1 MPNEIKIFSKNGKD
15 ATADREPLHA
25 NIRDAL
31 RIGQSDCR
39 LKRNCILL
47 AEMVL
52 YSDKDQKI
60 LPFSKIRKHIKRSG
74 SFLGTLQ
81 DSLPHAWEHLM
92 LVFFD
97 VLVVD
102 DEPVMRQCLQKRR
115 SVLRDLVQS
124 IPGRSLRSQWTLLS
138 FKDEYGIV
146 DLKQA
151 FARSLANRQEGLIL
165 KPLGVPYFPLYSEAD
180 GYRPGYF
187 IKLKKDYLADMGGQR
202 DLGDFAIIGASF
214 DPQLAPKTDVKPLHW
229 THFHIGCVTNKD
241 EVQRLGSKPNFKLV
255 GCLGLEKQIS
265 KSDLKYLNQQGRLQE
280 VRLGNTMS
288 IAAFTI
294 EPSNSFLPRMTSAFK
309 TPFVVE
315 LLGSGYTRQA
325 NDTIDVPRHPR
336 ITKIHQDRT
345 WEDAVS
351 ISDLARIA
359 REEWDAPDPDALTGH
374 ARDVGLLVEKY
385 SAELGKGKLQTE
397 TSMLIQGHATTQE
410 TTQET
415 TQQTTQRTEAS
426 PYSQKSYRQKSAV
439 VQETQESLSQG
450 STANSS
456 CPQNAPA
463 TFPVTLHVRESSP
476 LKTGVSTPKSSIFST
491 SSTSGARRSGLDE
504 IISPPAKHQRMWT
517 GTRPLSNS

>member
-1 MPNEIKIFSKNGKD
+1 MDKAPNEIKIFSKNGKD

-25 NIRDAL
+25 SIRDAL
-31 RIGQSDCR
+31 RLGQSDCR
-39 LKRNCILL
+39 FKRNCILL

-52 YSDKDQKI
+52 YSDKEQKI

-74 SFLGTLQ
+74 SFLGALQ
-81 DSLPHAWEHLM
+81 DSLPHAWEHM

-115 SVLRDLVQS
+115 SVLRKLVQS

-229 THFHIGCVTNKD
+229 THFHIGCIINKD
-241 EVQRLGSKPNFKLV
+241 AVQRLAAKPNFKLV

-265 KSDLKYLNQQGRLQE
+265 KSDLKYLNQHGRLQE
-280 VRLGNTMS
+280 VLLKNTWS
-288 IAAFTI
+288 IPAFNI
-294 EPSNSFLPRMTSAFK
+294 ERNKMFIPRMSSAFK
-309 TPFVVE
+309 VPFVVE
-315 LLGSGYTRQA
+315 LLGSGYTKQV

-345 WEDAVS
+345 WEDA
-351 ISDLARIA
+351 ITIPDLACMA
-359 REEWDAPDPDALTGH
+359 GEE
-374 ARDVGLLVEKY
+374 
-385 SAELGKGKLQTE
+385 
-397 TSMLIQGHATTQE
+397 
-410 TTQET
+410 
-415 TQQTTQRTEAS
+415 
-426 PYSQKSYRQKSAV
+426 
-439 VQETQESLSQG
+439 
-450 STANSS
+450 
-456 CPQNAPA
+456 
-463 TFPVTLHVRESSP
+463 
-476 LKTGVSTPKSSIFST
+476 
-491 SSTSGARRSGLDE
+491 
-504 IISPPAKHQRMWT
+504 
-517 GTRPLSNS
+517 